1 MRPVGFDAFT
11 RAVASAMMSPWA
23 MGPSRFRHA
32 TTESDAEAVYLG
44 ALTRD
49 DFLALGGIRTFPTGV
64 AEDADFY
71 FRLGKAGAR
80 VVLDPLIVS
89 SYRPRTGWRS
99 LFRQFRRYGQGKAEM
114 FWANGEFPTWRPL
127 APLALVILLA
137 AAAIVSI
144 VVGSA
149 APVLWVGGGWL
160 LGLLLVSLQHGLLA
174 PLVAAVAAV
183 MQVSYGL
190 GLAWGLLRG
199 PGPVNGLRLP
209 VGRVVPA
216 GGAAADEG
224 DRHPEGR

>member
-1 MRPVGFDAFT
+1 
-11 RAVASAMMSPWA
+11 
-23 MGPSRFRHA
+23 
-32 TTESDAEAVYLG
+32 
-44 ALTRD
+44 
-49 DFLALGGIRTFPTGV
+49 LALGGIRTFPTGV

-199 PGPVNGLRLP
+199 PGPVNALRLP